1 MPPLPFEI
9 LTGKNPLA
17 NCFSIR
23 SANTFPPN
31 CRTTWSGL
39 LIYEG
44 HVRSGKVMTC
54 PAPPWG
60 AYCWENAYTMTTGK
74 AREFLGNSGIN
85 LWHMAYDR
93 YGLNYFVQGRMSR
106 PYPRMR
112 IDQIRQ
118 PSQKIAIGD
127 SRDSTSAG
135 NPPPHRFRDRAE
147 AMDTLSVFTGR
158 GLLPW
163 ASSCSGQDGR
173 KRSPI
178 PTRRAPT
185 NPTDGST
192 DPQRTGKKRES
203 ESDDS
208 ALGIISAVK
217 EYGLRVPDDIS
228 IIGESGIPGSAFFDP
243 PLTTISHD
251 IPRRRCS

>member
-1 MPPLPFEI
+1 
-9 LTGKNPLA
+9 
-17 NCFSIR
+17 
-23 SANTFPPN
+23 
-31 CRTTWSGL
+31 
-39 LIYEG
+39 
-44 HVRSGKVMTC
+44 
-54 PAPPWG
+54 
-60 AYCWENAYTMTTGK
+60 MTTGK
-74 AREFLGNSGIN
+74 AREFLGNSGTN
-85 LWHMAYDR
+85 LWHMAYGG

-112 IDQIRQ
+112 INQIRQ

-127 SRDSTSAG
+127 FCDSTSAEP
-135 NPPPHRFRDRAE
+135 PPPHRFRD
-147 AMDTLSVFTGR
+147 
-158 GLLPW
+158 LLPW

-185 NPTDGST
+185 NPTGGSA
-192 DPQRTGKKRES
+192 DPQKTGKKRES

-208 ALGIISAVK
+208 ALGIISVVK

>member
-1 MPPLPFEI
+1 
-9 LTGKNPLA
+9 
-17 NCFSIR
+17 
-23 SANTFPPN
+23 
-31 CRTTWSGL
+31 
-39 LIYEG
+39 
-44 HVRSGKVMTC
+44 
-54 PAPPWG
+54 
-60 AYCWENAYTMTTGK
+60 
-74 AREFLGNSGIN
+74 
-85 LWHMAYDR
+85 
-93 YGLNYFVQGRMSR
+93 MSR

-112 IDQIRQ
+112 INQIRQ

-127 SRDSTSAG
+127 FRDSTSAG

-147 AMDTLSVFTGR
+147 AMDTLSVFTDR
-158 GLLPW
+158 RLLPW

-185 NPTDGST
+185 NPTGGSA
-192 DPQRTGKKRES
+192 DPQKIGKKRES

-243 PLTTISHD
+243 PLATISHD
-251 IPRRRCS
+251 IPRRRCSWQTGVSGNRRSSRTPRSAVASSNCRQRIFSLSTGMAQRGSSVNKFRIEIKLFPLQNGESGSW